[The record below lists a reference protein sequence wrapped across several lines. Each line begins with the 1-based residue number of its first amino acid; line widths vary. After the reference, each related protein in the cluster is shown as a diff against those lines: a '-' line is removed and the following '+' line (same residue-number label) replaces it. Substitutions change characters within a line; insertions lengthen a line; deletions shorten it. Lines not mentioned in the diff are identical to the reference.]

1 MFSPSISTLPLLGI
15 TKRGSKLTTVVLPLP
30 ERPTKATRSP
40 AWISRLKLSSALRVS
55 WLYCTSMFSN
65 FRLPETWFSVLL
77 PVSCSVF
84 SSKKSH
90 TASDA
95 KNMLCMGMLML
106 AKFLIGLSI
115 CNMATINA
123 INSPMVV
130 TPFWLCHR
138 AIKITTARAS
148 EAMSSLN
155 GERAAVAWVIFL
167 PSRTMVLFTSAKRPA
182 ACCCPPNSLT
192 T

>member
-1 MFSPSISTLPLLGI
+1 MFSPSINTLPWLGL

-30 ERPTKATRSP
+30 DRPTRATRSP
-40 AWISRLKLSSALRVS
+40 AWISRLKLSRALRVS

-65 FRLPETWFSVLL
+65 FRLPETWLSVLL

-84 SSKKSH
+84 WSKNSH
-90 TASDA
+90 TESDA
-95 KNMLCMGMLML
+95 KNMPCMGMLML
-106 AKFLIGLSI
+106 AKFLMGLSI
-115 CNMATINA
+115 CSMATINA